1 MLRLFRF
8 LKAKEWVFIV
18 LSFGLIIFQVWL
30 DLKLPDYMS
39 KITTLVQT
47 EGSKMN
53 EVWEAGG
60 LMLACALGSLLTAVV
75 VSFIASR
82 VSAVLSYRMRQGVY
96 DKVESFSME
105 EIKNF
110 STSSLITRT
119 TNDVSQVQM
128 AMTLSLQL
136 LVKAPVMAVWA
147 ICKIANKGWQWSVAT
162 ADRKSIV

>member
-47 EGSKMN
+47 EGSKMI

-105 EIKNF
+105 EIRNF

-128 AMTLSLQL
+128 AMTLSCNFWSKHQLWQCGQFARLQTR
-136 LVKAPVMAVWA
+136 AG
-147 ICKIANKGWQWSVAT
+147 NGRWQQQLRWGF
-162 ADRKSIV
+162 

>member
-53 EVWEAGG
+53 EVW
-60 LMLACALGSLLTAVV
+60 
-75 VSFIASR
+75 
-82 VSAVLSYRMRQGVY
+82 
-96 DKVESFSME
+96 
-105 EIKNF
+105 
-110 STSSLITRT
+110 
-119 TNDVSQVQM
+119 
-128 AMTLSLQL
+128 
-136 LVKAPVMAVWA
+136 
-147 ICKIANKGWQWSVAT
+147 
-162 ADRKSIV
+162 